1 MKTSPLMLAGL
12 LGLVAADPIKRQQAS
27 PTPAP
32 KKTIPGHLAYI
43 PWKVDK
49 VPSGGLQDITFP
61 ISMKDSIR
69 ERGWYWAQNF
79 QFHGKSGNAYIGV
92 QPRPANSKGPVDHA
106 AFSSFMP
113 GTKSTDPNCS
123 PGADGGPG
131 VSCSVQITGT
141 DDHSY
146 DLRVENIG
154 NTTWSGTMV
163 NTVSKVETHIGS
175 WTLPAGAGGIKGNY
189 LGFVEWWPF
198 NDRSKPPTCDLLKRT
213 TVAFGPPRTSTANAG
228 AGSLGNPYEVFECKG
243 KIDYKTQKVGDNVEI
258 SVGF

>member
-12 LGLVAADPIKRQQAS
+12 LGLAAADPIKKQQAS

-32 KKTIPGHLAYI
+32 KKTTPGHLVRI

-49 VPSGGLQDITFP
+49 VPSDGLQDITFH

-69 ERGWYWAQNF
+69 QKGWYFAQNF
-79 QFHGKSGNAYIGV
+79 DFYKSGDAYIGV
-92 QPRPANSKGPVDHA
+92 QPRPANSKGPADLA
-106 AFSSFMP
+106 AFSSFVP
-113 GTKSTDPNCS
+113 GTTSTDPNCRS
-123 PGADGGPG
+123 GADRGPG
-131 VSCSVQITGT
+131 VTCAVQITGT

-154 NTTWSGTMV
+154 NTTWRGTMV

-175 WTLPAGAGGIKGNY
+175 WTLPAGAGGVTGEY
-189 LGFVEWWPF
+189 QGFVEWWPF
-198 NDRSKPPTCDLLKRT
+198 NDRSKPPTCNLLNRT
-213 TVAFGPPRTSTANAG
+213 TVAYGPPRTSTANAG
-228 AGSLGNPYEVFECKG
+228 AGRLGNLYETFECTG
-243 KIDYKTQKVGDNVEI
+243 KINYKTQKVGDNVEI